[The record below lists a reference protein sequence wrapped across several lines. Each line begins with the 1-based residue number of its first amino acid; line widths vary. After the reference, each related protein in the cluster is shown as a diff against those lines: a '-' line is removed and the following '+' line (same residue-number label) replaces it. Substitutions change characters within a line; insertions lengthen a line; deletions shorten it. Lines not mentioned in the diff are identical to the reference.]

1 MLGLI
6 ISPLAILGAYG
17 IFTNNFTFFIIG
29 AIAAIV
35 ELIIGIFTGQLKSLF
50 TIIIAII
57 MGVIYATINGLSIVT
72 GILIGLCI
80 ESAIMG
86 FFGLLTYGIMIIGII
101 LNKDS

>member
-1 MLGLI
+1 
-6 ISPLAILGAYG
+6 
-17 IFTNNFTFFIIG
+17 
-29 AIAAIV
+29 
-35 ELIIGIFTGQLKSLF
+35 
-50 TIIIAII
+50 